1 VLKVISWIGPSL
13 VKALVTGASN
23 RDWFAEEA
31 WMSAD
36 EVISLSLS
44 NFADGGVI
52 YIPGEYNQK
61 ILSENFANSRF

>member
-1 VLKVISWIGPSL
+1 MCPGFTYTEFHDVESMKGF
-13 VKALVTGASN
+13 N
-23 RDWFAEEA
+23 REWFPEEA
-31 WMSAD
+31 WMSAE

-61 ILSENFANSRF
+61 IVNEHFANNSRL